1 MKIIGT
7 GSALP
12 VLAVTNDMIAEI
24 LDTSDE
30 WISTRTG
37 VKERRILSKE
47 TLRKLPLKQQKK
59 QFKDANIASTDLD
72 YIICSNLVNSLCYT
86 IVEQHHSRRNRS
98 HVSCLDI
105 NVACADLFCFGY
117 FGSFFE
123 NGKS

>member
-47 TLRKLPLKQQKK
+47 TLTEIAVEAAKK
-59 QFKDANIASTDLD
+59 AIQDANI
-72 YIICSNLVNSLCYT
+72 
-86 IVEQHHSRRNRS
+86 
-98 HVSCLDI
+98 
-105 NVACADLFCFGY
+105 
-117 FGSFFE
+117 
-123 NGKS
+123 